1 MTIIDKIKDLLR
13 MLAENIHKRRRVVLA
28 LSCVVVF
35 VTTYML
41 ILPAFTL
48 EKTKAAEQGG
58 IDVPGVTTTAED
70 VSEDEEAD
78 EAGQADAED
87 AQAETGKTEDG
98 KAEDSSSQSKDSDEA
113 NADASAE
120 DPLTF
125 KDEHYTIAVDDKNS
139 VLPENTEIK
148 VEEIDKT
155 KDEKKYEKHFND
167 ALAAIQEEK
176 DGENVSDLEFARFY
190 DISLV
195 SDGKEVTLGNGD
207 KVSVNIEYDKELR
220 KALGVENKD
229 NIRIIHFAENKD
241 TGKVEAE
248 VLDNKEA
255 KVTAETTEDNLL
267 KEAAFD
273 AESFSVYGLIY
284 VKEAEEEAAQAEEKT
299 EETAANS
306 EIDLGTAVV
315 STVDGSD
322 LPEDVDGHADVV
334 AGKKAIAA
342 VEKKVDDIDAD
353 KTEFKVFD
361 IALENVDESEYKDGF
376 KVDVTLPEEIKG
388 KDFRLFHIHDGKV
401 EELDVKTNGNKTVD
415 RFTFETEN
423 FSQFV
428 LSYTV
433 DFEYNG
439 YYFTMPGGGE
449 AKLSDILKTLYIDE
463 SIRNIKDVTFSN
475 SDLLEI
481 THNEGFLGIGEDWI
495 LKSLKSFDTAE
506 TLTITTKDEKVYE
519 IDVTDPATQ
528 NIANL
533 LTDVNINATQNSDGS
548 YNVYPG
554 QPYGIDLS
562 FKEQP
567 NGTQFDMTN
576 GFFYPLPA
584 GIINADTLSGKA
596 MIELSG
602 GDHAGESVELDYHL
616 EGNNL
621 VFSWPDQTSGAYQ
634 QLKDALYTNFKIHIE
649 GQFNENATE
658 LKFSD
663 TITKDINVKNDGK
676 ADVQK
681 FGTYNPNT
689 NSIDY
694 TVNVTSTGICKNVV
708 VTDTISG
715 TALTYNNDATAT
727 SNRGSALPTPTQSGN
742 GFTFTIPQMGDGE
755 TVTVRYSA
763 AVNLDALTQNSD
775 GTLGTVE
782 QTGNKVKV
790 TPENHPGDEKE
801 ISGKDFQNKIAYST
815 ISKTSSV
822 GETGEDGHAT
832 VTWTIKANEFANVS
846 MAGHKISD
854 LIDPSS
860 QSIMKYSGIGITVV
874 RKDANGNVVGTAQT
888 IPWSNLTTHSDS
900 SWSWIVPN
908 SSPDTGKLSYEIT
921 YTTDVD
927 VNGQLFNTNV
937 KNTGTSDNGGSSSG
951 SGSVGPVG
959 GPLAARK
966 VVIGK
971 DLSSEEKTV
980 TWEVNFD
987 VPAVGLDS
995 AVIDDKLPLNWNNG
1009 NKLTDEY
1016 KDGSITITPELAFGE
1031 SYEVTTY
1038 KADDNTEHMKVTF
1051 YKTVNEHKVE
1061 GLSGTGSK
1069 RKIRVQFKT
1078 VLNDNW
1084 LELAKT
1090 DANAV
1095 THENNA
1101 NVILN
1106 GQTLGT
1112 QASVKIDV
1120 TEPEMSKT
1128 HNAETV
1134 NVVNNNQLPA
1144 WQFYITLTGVS
1155 DETFDENGQIVIL
1168 DDYNSKYLDWYPH
1181 AYPDWEKQNGQ
1192 VWGGPASND
1201 RFKKSSS
1208 GKVMSKDSDG
1218 HLKIVINQ
1226 ADLPRDDNGEYYSVY
1241 TVPYYL
1247 TVKDPIAYQ
1256 KLISAAANTDG
1267 GSIALY
1273 NTASNNIF
1281 GETEDKVDF
1290 EVPVVNKSATE
1301 PVKENGVYKLHYTI
1315 DVNKN
1320 ALQLG
1325 DSDEL
1330 VLTDEFSN
1338 ISIDYTTVRIYEV
1351 VADQWGNVTSKTEVN
1366 DIVWDR
1372 VGYVSTYYLK
1382 NAKHYQIEYD
1392 AHLSGEPDDHSNLTY
1407 TNTAEVFG
1415 KKSTWEKTQRIDSSG
1430 SGASPTYGIKVLKH
1444 VKGNASQGLEGAKF
1458 KLYWYPSTAD
1468 DPNGK
1473 NTRPDKNDS
1482 GWVDTGKVLTT
1493 DENGYAKTTNDM
1505 KIHSQ
1510 TWYKLVEVQ
1519 APEGYVMKTTHYFF
1533 WITEEPVADYS
1544 NFVYINDDVMAIN
1557 NQPELPET
1565 VDISVKKTWDDNSDL
1580 TLRRDIKVHLYADG
1594 VPYNEAVSGEPS
1606 KARDDANVTLHL
1618 NEDGTSETYTWRGL
1632 PSGYAYSVV
1641 EDPVPGYTTVYSPKN
1656 RLDSGELKIT
1666 NKRNT
1671 HKTAISVDKEWSGG
1685 AKPSEDVT
1693 IQLKRKVSANAPI
1706 VIQNGGN
1713 NEGAT
1718 GMHITDYAVPA
1729 GATVNLVWTYKNSW
1743 GYDSPALNIYNYGT
1757 KELIKHLD
1765 KISGS
1770 PTQHTLEVTVP
1781 PEGIIVA
1788 FEEPY
1793 LSSLSD
1799 FTGAF
1804 DFDFQVT
1811 STGTGGATE
1820 DVNFTNERHYYTL
1833 KPDDN
1838 WHLDIDNLVMSDA
1851 DGAYTYYIEEVGVND
1866 NTETPEEAGYEV
1878 SYENN
1883 DGITHGTIKATN
1895 KKEAKGKIQVT
1906 KSFSGIDS
1914 LPENFKIT
1922 NDYNATEFTVANA
1935 DSGDG
1940 SEGSPYTWLLDE
1952 LPVGTKVT
1960 FTESYYNVDGYKVTV
1975 TKTGTAE
1982 AGTAISA
1989 TADIEPGT
1997 AGFVN
2002 TYEEDT
2008 TNFSF
2013 SKEWRNSSDQPVET
2027 WEEGVKIKVEVKRKI
2042 GESEE
2047 AVGTY
2052 EITKTG
2058 SDFQITSS
2066 AGAPALENTSGFI
2079 FKISDLP
2086 KTGKIGDNAGEYTY
2100 FAVETEAVDGYKEAS
2115 YTSPSPTTGEQ
2126 VSTTDGA
2133 HNGGVIINKPVD
2145 AVELPHTGGI
2155 GTVIFYV
2162 LGSILV
2168 IGGGIYFISRR
2179 RAMK

>member
-1 MTIIDKIKDLLR
+1 
-13 MLAENIHKRRRVVLA
+13 MLAGNIQKRRKVVLA

-58 IDVPGVTTTAED
+58 IDLPGVTETSAD
-70 VSEDEEAD
+70 VTEDEEAEAED
-78 EAGQADAED
+78 EKTEDAESDVTESEDAED
-87 AQAETGKTEDG
+87 TSSTKTD
-98 KAEDSSSQSKDSDEA
+98 
-113 NADASAE
+113 AD
-120 DPLTF
+120 DPLTYEGDNY
-125 KDEHYTIAVDDKNS
+125 KIAVTDKDS

-148 VEEIDKT
+148 VEEINNN
-155 KDEKKYEKHFND
+155 KDAEKYEKHFND
-167 ALAAIQEEK
+167 ALAAVKEEK
-176 DGENVSDLEFARFY
+176 DGENVSDFEFARFY
-190 DISLV
+190 DISLM
-195 SDGKEVTLGNGD
+195 SDGKEINPSNGD
-207 KVSVNIEYDKELR
+207 TVNVSIQYDEQLR

-248 VLDNKEA
+248 VLDSKATKLEA
-255 KVTAETTEDNLL
+255 KTTDDNLL
-267 KEAAFD
+267 KEVAFEAD
-273 AESFSVYGLIY
+273 SFSVYGLVY
-284 VKEAEEEAAQAEEKT
+284 VKEAEEESAQTEEKT
-299 EETAANS
+299 EETTANS

-342 VEKKVDDIDAD
+342 VEKKIDDIDAD
-353 KTEFKVFD
+353 KTEYKVFD
-361 IALENVDESEYKDGF
+361 IALENVDESEYTDGF

-401 EELDVKTNGNKTVD
+401 EELDVKTNGSKAVD
-415 RFTFETEN
+415 GFTFETEN

-449 AKLSDILKTLYIDE
+449 AKLSEIFKNLHIDE
-463 SIRNIKDVTFSN
+463 SVRNVSDVKFSN
-475 SDLLEI
+475 SELLEI
-481 THNEGFLGIGEDWI
+481 THKEGILGIGEDWI

-519 IDVTDPATQ
+519 INVTDPATQ
-528 NIANL
+528 NIAEL

-634 QLKDALYTNFKIHIE
+634 QLKDAIYTNFKIHIE

-790 TPENHPGDEKE
+790 TPDNHPGDEKE

-854 LIDPSS
+854 LIDPAS
-860 QSIMKYSGIGITVV
+860 QSIMKYSGPGITVV
-874 RKDANGNVVGTAQT
+874 RKDANGNVVGSAQT

-900 SWSWIVPN
+900 SWSWTVPN

-959 GPLAARK
+959 GPLVARK

-987 VPAVGLDS
+987 VPATGLDS
-995 AVIDDKLPLNWNNG
+995 AVIDDMMPSIWNN
-1009 NKLTDEY
+1009 NSILSDTY
-1016 KDGSITITPELAFGE
+1016 KEGSITITPELAFGE

-1038 KADDNTEHMKVTF
+1038 NDSNNIEHRKVTF

-1078 VLNDNW
+1078 ILNDEW
-1084 LELAKT
+1084 LELAKSNP
-1090 DANAV
+1090 NAV
-1095 THENNA
+1095 THQNNA

-1128 HNAETV
+1128 HGAETV
-1134 NVVNNNQLPA
+1134 NVVNNNTLPA
-1144 WQFYITLTGVS
+1144 WQFFITLSGVS

-1181 AYPDWEKQNGQ
+1181 AYPEWEKQNGQ
-1192 VWGGPASND
+1192 VFGGDSD
-1201 RFKKSSS
+1201 YKFRKSST
-1208 GKVMSKDSDG
+1208 GKVMSKVNDG
-1218 HLKIVINQ
+1218 QLKIVINQ
-1226 ADLPRDDNGEYYSVY
+1226 ADLPRDDNGGYYPLY

-1290 EVPVVNKSATE
+1290 EVPVVDKKGTE
-1301 PVKENGVYKLHYTI
+1301 PTLQNGVYKLHYTI

-1338 ISIDYTTVRIYEV
+1338 ISIDYTTVKIYEV
-1351 VADQWGNVTSKTEVN
+1351 VTDQWGNVTSKTEVN

-1382 NAKHYQIEYD
+1382 NATHYVIEYD
-1392 AHLSGEPDDHSNLTY
+1392 AHLSGEPDEHSELTY

-1415 KKSTWEKTQRIDSSG
+1415 KKSTWEKKKHIDSSG
-1430 SGASPTYGIKVLKH
+1430 SGGSRTFGIKVLKH
-1444 VKGNASQGLEGAKF
+1444 VKGNASQGLKDAKF
-1458 KLYWYPSTAD
+1458 RLYWYPSTAD
-1468 DPNGK
+1468 NPNGK

-1482 GWVDTGKVLTT
+1482 GWVDTGNVLTT
-1493 DENGYAKTTNDM
+1493 DANGYAKTTNEM
-1505 KIHSQ
+1505 QIHSQ
-1510 TWYKLVEVQ
+1510 TWYKLVEIE
-1519 APEGYVMKTTHYFF
+1519 APQGYVLKTTHYFF
-1533 WITEEPVADYS
+1533 WLTEDQVADYG

-1557 NQPELPET
+1557 NQPQLPET
-1565 VDISVKKTWDDNSDL
+1565 VDISVEKTWDDNSDP

-1594 VPYNEAVSGEPS
+1594 LPYNEAVKESETRS
-1606 KARDDANVTLHL
+1606 DADITLRL
-1618 NEDGTSETYTWRGL
+1618 KGDNTSETYTWSEL

-1656 RLDSGELKIT
+1656 ILNSGTLKIT

-1671 HKTAISVDKEWSGG
+1671 HKTVISVDKEWSGG

-1706 VIQNGGN
+1706 VIQNGAN
-1713 NEGAT
+1713 DAGAT

-1729 GATVNLVWTYKNSW
+1729 GATVNLKWKWKVGWSLDT
-1743 GYDSPALNIYNYGT
+1743 PALNIYNYQT
-1757 KELIKHLD
+1757 KERILHLNEVAGD
-1765 KISGS
+1765 ATEHS
-1770 PTQHTLEVTVP
+1770 QEVTVP

-1788 FEEPY
+1788 FEKPY
-1793 LSSLSD
+1793 LDSVAA
-1799 FTGAF
+1799 FNNAF

-1883 DGITHGTIKATN
+1883 DGITHGTITAKN

-1906 KSFSGIDS
+1906 KSFNGISKLPDS
-1914 LPENFKIT
+1914 FVIENNY
-1922 NDYNATEFTVANA
+1922 NDTVFTVANA

-1940 SEGSPYTWLLDE
+1940 TVENPYTWLMDE
-1952 LPVGTKVT
+1952 LPVGTEVA
-1960 FTESYYNVDGYKVTV
+1960 FTEKYYNVDGYLVTV
-1975 TKTGTAE
+1975 TGTGTTVE
-1982 AGTAISA
+1982 GSTVSAI
-1989 TADIEPGT
+1989 ADVEPGT

-2002 TYEEDT
+2002 AYREDT
-2008 TNFSF
+2008 TDFSF
-2013 SKEWRNSSDQPVET
+2013 SKEWHDSSDQPVET
-2027 WEEGVKIKVEVKRKI
+2027 WEEGVKINVDVKRKI

-2047 AVGTY
+2047 TVGSY
-2052 EITKTG
+2052 EITKTSSG
-2058 SDFQITSS
+2058 FQITPS
-2066 AGAPALENTSGFI
+2066 ADAPALENTGGTFS
-2079 FKISDLP
+2079 FKLSNLP
-2086 KTGKIGDNAGEYTY
+2086 KTGKIGNDAGEYTY
-2100 FAVETEAVDGYKEAS
+2100 FAVETVAVEGYKDAS

-2145 AVELPHTGGI
+2145 SVELPHTGGI
-2155 GTVIFYV
+2155 GTTIFYI